1 LCRHRPSLL
10 KYHNRHLRLGESPAA
25 PPTSPLASKSTTAL
39 SSLALTAL
47 SKQPGTPTAA
57 QGWQLTTLASTTAE
71 EKLELEMEIT
81 RLEEVLGKE
90 VGEWERRLKE
100 VNHELSAKT
109 TSSD

>member
-1 LCRHRPSLL
+1 
-10 KYHNRHLRLGESPAA
+10 
-25 PPTSPLASKSTTAL
+25 
-39 SSLALTAL
+39 
-47 SKQPGTPTAA
+47 
-57 QGWQLTTLASTTAE
+57 LASTTAE